1 MTDGLVIKKTKQN
14 PRGYKN
20 VIIVKPTKMTE
31 DQLQ

>member
-1 MTDGLVIKKTKQN
+1 MTDGLVIKKNN

-20 VIIVKPTKMTE
+20 AIIVKPTKMTE